1 MADEYDTD
9 DVVMEEKPLAKRIC
23 EGKKP
28 LDTNVE
34 NAAAAK
40 ARRSRPPPAD
50 APLNDKAPWER
61 RRLKSPPPE
70 KLNRATEG
78 EEAVQ
83 DNDDLSSDPDVYGIA
98 YIPTPAQR
106 QIRSQKRMQQIKDYK
121 SRESKAARDKRTAE
135 RRRRRSQTRT
145 TNKAAETNNK
155 KAVHFNL

>member
-1 MADEYDTD
+1 MSLDSEAATVTPDEYDTD
-9 DVVMEEKPLAKRIC
+9 DVAIEEKPLAKRIC

-34 NAAAAK
+34 NAAAAE
-40 ARRSRPPPAD
+40 ARRSRPPAG
-50 APLNDKAPWER
+50 APPNDEAPWER

-78 EEAVQ
+78 GEAVQ

-106 QIRSQKRMQQIKDYK
+106 QIRSQKRMQQVGDLLI
-121 SRESKAARDKRTAE
+121 S
-135 RRRRRSQTRT
+135 
-145 TNKAAETNNK
+145 
-155 KAVHFNL
+155 

>member
-1 MADEYDTD
+1 MSLDSEAAIMADGYDTD

-40 ARRSRPPPAD
+40 ARRSRPPAVT
-50 APLNDKAPWER
+50 PLNDKAPWVR
-61 RRLKSPPPE
+61 RRLESPPPE

-83 DNDDLSSDPDVYGIA
+83 GNDDLSSDPDVYGIA

-106 QIRSQKRMQQIKDYK
+106 QIRNQKRMQQVGD
-121 SRESKAARDKRTAE
+121 
-135 RRRRRSQTRT
+135 
-145 TNKAAETNNK
+145 
-155 KAVHFNL
+155 LL